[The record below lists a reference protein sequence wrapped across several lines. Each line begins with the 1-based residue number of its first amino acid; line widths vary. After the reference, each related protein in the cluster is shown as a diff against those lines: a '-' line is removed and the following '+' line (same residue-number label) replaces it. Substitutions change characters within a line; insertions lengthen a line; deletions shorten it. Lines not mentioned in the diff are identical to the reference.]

1 MYWGRIA
8 VFVGSVVL
16 GFSVGATVTDIAP
29 HAEQAGLG
37 GLGAGLGLGLLLM
50 PFVRD

>member
-8 VFVGSVVL
+8 VLVGSLVL
-16 GFSVGATVTDIAP
+16 GFSIGATVTDIAP
-29 HAEQAGLG
+29 QAEQAATG

-50 PFVRD
+50 PFVRA